1 MSDGWVPEDEGR
13 SNLDRYVKPKDWKEA
28 KLDGQKVNM
37 WRARLA
43 SRIVKMWEVWDE
55 DSKPHRAT
63 TKAALSHI
71 TPRQEGKFGPD
82 KVKEVWAALFLDIEA
97 DREVVWTIT
106 QFGVMSGLR
115 EQIAEWGTPAE
126 GVIFD
131 YDFVFV
137 KGQSK
142 GKTVY
147 SVRVADA
154 SKGTARYALTP
165 EQVSRINALYADGFD
180 LNKLA
185 ENGDPFPEA
194 HSGADSAGGGAD
206 GQGGGDLPF

>member
-13 SNLDRYVKPKDWKEA
+13 SSADRYVKPANWKEA
-28 KLDGQKVNM
+28 RIEGQAVQL

-43 SRIVKMWEVWDE
+43 SRIVRLWEVWDE
-55 DSKPHRAT
+55 DNKPHRAA
-63 TKAALSHI
+63 TKGELSHI
-71 TPRQEGKFGPD
+71 KPRQEGKFGPD
-82 KVKEVWAALFLDIEA
+82 KVKEIWAALFLDVDA
-97 DREVVWTIT
+97 DREVVWTIS
-106 QFGVMSGLR
+106 QWGVMSGLK

-137 KGQSK
+137 KGKAK

-154 SKGTARYALTP
+154 SKGTARYPLTP
-165 EQVSRINALYADGFD
+165 EQVDRINALYSDGFD
-180 LNKLA
+180 LEKLKTG
-185 ENGDPFPEA
+185 GDPFP
-194 HSGADSAGGGAD
+194 SAGASNAPAPA
-206 GQGGGDLPF
+206 GDDDVPF

>member
-1 MSDGWVPEDEGR
+1 MSEGWVPEDEGR
-13 SNLDRYVKPKDWKEA
+13 NSLERYVKPKDWKEA
-28 KLDGQKVNM
+28 KLDGQKVNV

-55 DSKPHRAT
+55 DNKPHRAR
-63 TKAALSHI
+63 TKAELSHI

-82 KVKEVWAALFLDIEA
+82 KVKEVWAALFLDIEG

-115 EQIAEWGTPAE
+115 EQIAEWGTPAN

-137 KGQSK
+137 KGQAK

-154 SKGTARYALTP
+154 SKGTARYALKQ
-165 EQVSRINALYADGFD
+165 EQVERINALYADGFD

-185 ENGDPFPEA
+185 DNGDPFPEA
-194 HSGADSAGGGAD
+194 AGGGGAAD
-206 GQGGGDLPF
+206 SQAGGDLPF